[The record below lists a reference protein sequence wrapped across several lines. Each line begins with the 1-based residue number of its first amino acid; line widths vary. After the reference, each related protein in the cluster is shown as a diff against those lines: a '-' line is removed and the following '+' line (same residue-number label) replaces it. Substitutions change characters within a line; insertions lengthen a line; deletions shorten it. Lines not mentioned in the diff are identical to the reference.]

1 MHKRLYDLTK
11 PLAVGYGLHAN
22 KIRIS
27 NLVVMTICVIF
38 KLCKN
43 FLLFIYLFIFLLCK
57 LVSLWL
63 QRLGMGQS
71 FPWVLDSAL
80 CTGVILHGIF
90 TSNPQF
96 NSFLVSFRP
105 IRNLEVR
112 MHFLYLLAGYYSYL
126 SSLALAPYREFYV
139 MAAVGY
145 ISIGLTLLQRWN
157 RDKGDAHFGSRKH
170 SHRH

>member
-1 MHKRLYDLTK
+1 MQEL
-11 PLAVGYGLHAN
+11 
-22 KIRIS
+22 S
-27 NLVVMTICVIF
+27 
-38 KLCKN
+38 
-43 FLLFIYLFIFLLCK
+43 FIYLFIFLLCK
-57 LVSLWL
+57 LVSLWWL

-112 MHFLYLLAGYYSYL
+112 MNFLYLLAGYYSYL

-145 ISIGLTLLQRWN
+145 ISIGLTLLHRWN

>member
-1 MHKRLYDLTK
+1 
-11 PLAVGYGLHAN
+11 
-22 KIRIS
+22 
-27 NLVVMTICVIF
+27 
-38 KLCKN
+38 
-43 FLLFIYLFIFLLCK
+43 
-57 LVSLWL
+57 
-63 QRLGMGQS
+63 MGQS

-112 MHFLYLLAGYYSYL
+112 MNFLYLLAGYYSYL